1 MDCYCNKHT
10 VLKNEETGDHHK
22 MHTQVTNVLWC
33 RLRDLLQREEQ
44 ALMEEVTSKQETPLE
59 RQARMRERVRSL
71 REKRETE
78 RLALV
83 EDKLE
88 QRWR

>member
-1 MDCYCNKHT
+1 
-10 VLKNEETGDHHK
+10 
-22 MHTQVTNVLWC
+22 
-33 RLRDLLQREEQ
+33 
-44 ALMEEVTSKQETPLE
+44 MEEVTSKQETPLE

-78 RLALV
+78 RQALV
-83 EDKLE
+83 EEKLE